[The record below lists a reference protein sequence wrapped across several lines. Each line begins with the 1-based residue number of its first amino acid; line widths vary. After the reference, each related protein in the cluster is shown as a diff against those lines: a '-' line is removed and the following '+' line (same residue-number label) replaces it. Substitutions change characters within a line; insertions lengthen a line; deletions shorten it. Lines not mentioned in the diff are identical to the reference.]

1 MADLL
6 AQPIKTHGPLR
17 TSIAWIVAVL
27 IVVNMAGCNLLK
39 STTRPTASVPAP
51 VSASAPTPVSS
62 SATTPTPTPAPATAI
77 TSSVTDPCVALQREV
92 ERLQQ
97 LLAEKEALI
106 RSQQIRQ
113 REPAKMSQ
121 EPIKA
126 SEVPATQ
133 PSRVRVEI
141 RRLPAQ

>member
-6 AQPIKTHGPLR
+6 AQPVKTYGTLR
-17 TSIAWIVAVL
+17 TSIAWTVAVL
-27 IVVNMAGCNLLK
+27 IGLNMAGCNLLK
-39 STTRPTASVPAP
+39 STPRPTASAP
-51 VSASAPTPVSS
+51 
-62 SATTPTPTPAPATAI
+62 ATTPTQVNLTAAAPTPAPAPAI
-77 TSSVTDPCVALQREV
+77 TSTATDPCVALQREV

>member
-27 IVVNMAGCNLLK
+27 IVVNMAGRNLLK

-51 VSASAPTPVSS
+51 VSAPTPVSS

>member
-6 AQPIKTHGPLR
+6 AQPVKTYGTLR
-17 TSIAWIVAVL
+17 TSIAWTVAVL
-27 IVVNMAGCNLLK
+27 IGVNVAGCNLLK
-39 STTRPTASVPAP
+39 STPRPTASAP
-51 VSASAPTPVSS
+51 
-62 SATTPTPTPAPATAI
+62 ATTPTQVNLTAAAPTPAPVI
-77 TSSVTDPCVALQREV
+77 TSTATDPCVALQREV

-97 LLAEKEALI
+97 LLAEKQVLI

-121 EPIKA
+121 EPVKA
-126 SEVPATQ
+126 SEVPTTQ
-133 PSRVRVEI
+133 PSRVRVEL

>member
-6 AQPIKTHGPLR
+6 AQSVKTHGTLR
-17 TSIAWIVAVL
+17 TSIAWT
-27 IVVNMAGCNLLK
+27 VVILMGLNMAGCNLLK
-39 STTRPTASVPAP
+39 STPRPTASAPAT
-51 VSASAPTPVSS
+51 APTPVNLT
-62 SATTPTPTPAPATAI
+62 AAAPTPAPAI
-77 TSSVTDPCVALQREV
+77 TSTATDPCVALQREV

-113 REPAKMSQ
+113 REPAKVSQ
-121 EPIKA
+121 EPIKE
-126 SEVPATQ
+126 SEVPVTQ
-133 PSRVRVEI
+133 PSRVRVEL

>member
-6 AQPIKTHGPLR
+6 AQPVKTHGTLK
-17 TSIAWIVAVL
+17 TSIAWTVAVL
-27 IVVNMAGCNLLK
+27 IGVNIAGCNLLK
-39 STTRPTASVPAP
+39 PTPRPTASAP
-51 VSASAPTPVSS
+51 
-62 SATTPTPTPAPATAI
+62 ATTPTQVNLTAAAPTPAPAPAI
-77 TSSVTDPCVALQREV
+77 TSTATDPCVALQREV

-113 REPAKMSQ
+113 REPAKVSQ
-121 EPIKA
+121 EPIKE
-126 SEVPATQ
+126 SEVPVTQ
-133 PSRVRVEI
+133 PSRVRVEL

>member
-1 MADLL
+1 MEDLL
-6 AQPIKTHGPLR
+6 AQPIKNHGPLR
-17 TSIAWIVAVL
+17 TSIAWSVAVL
-27 IVVNMAGCNLLK
+27 IIVNMAGCNLLK
-39 STTRPTASVPAP
+39 STTRPTALVPAP
-51 VSASAPTPVSS
+51 VSASSPTPVNS
-62 SATTPTPTPAPATAI
+62 SATATATAPSTAI
-77 TSSVTDPCVALQREV
+77 TSSVTEPCVALQREV

-97 LLAEKEALI
+97 LLAEKEVLI
-106 RSQQIRQ
+106 RNQQIRQ

>member
-6 AQPIKTHGPLR
+6 AQPVKTHGTLK
-17 TSIAWIVAVL
+17 TSIAWTVAVL
-27 IVVNMAGCNLLK
+27 IGLNMAGCNLLK
-39 STTRPTASVPAP
+39 STPRPTASAP
-51 VSASAPTPVSS
+51 
-62 SATTPTPTPAPATAI
+62 ATTPTQVNLTAAAPTPAPAPAI
-77 TSSVTDPCVALQREV
+77 TSTATDPCVALQREV

-97 LLAEKEALI
+97 LLAEKEVLI

>member
-6 AQPIKTHGPLR
+6 AQPVKTHGTLK
-17 TSIAWIVAVL
+17 TSIAWTVAVL
-27 IVVNMAGCNLLK
+27 IGVNMAGCNLLK
-39 STTRPTASVPAP
+39 STPRPTASAP
-51 VSASAPTPVSS
+51 
-62 SATTPTPTPAPATAI
+62 ATTPTQVNLTAAAPTPAPAPAI
-77 TSSVTDPCVALQREV
+77 TSTATDPCVALQREV

-97 LLAEKEALI
+97 LLAEKQVLI

-113 REPAKMSQ
+113 REPAKMPQ
-121 EPIKA
+121 EPVKA

-133 PSRVRVEI
+133 PSRVRVEL

>member
-1 MADLL
+1 MEDLL
-6 AQPIKTHGPLR
+6 AQPIKNHGPLR
-17 TSIAWIVAVL
+17 TSIAWSVAVL
-27 IVVNMAGCNLLK
+27 IIVNMAGCTLLK
-39 STTRPTASVPAP
+39 STTRPTALVPAP
-51 VSASAPTPVSS
+51 APVPASSPTSVNS
-62 SATTPTPTPAPATAI
+62 SATTPAPSTAI
-77 TSSVTDPCVALQREV
+77 TSSVTEPCVALQREV

-97 LLAEKEALI
+97 LLAEKEVLI

>member
-6 AQPIKTHGPLR
+6 AQPVKTYGTLR
-17 TSIAWIVAVL
+17 TSIAWTAAVL
-27 IVVNMAGCNLLK
+27 IGVNMVGCNLLK
-39 STTRPTASVPAP
+39 PTPRPTASAP
-51 VSASAPTPVSS
+51 
-62 SATTPTPTPAPATAI
+62 ATTPTQVNLTAAAPTPAPAPAI
-77 TSSVTDPCVALQREV
+77 TSTATDPCVALQREV

-113 REPAKMSQ
+113 REPAKVSQ
-121 EPIKA
+121 EPIKE
-126 SEVPATQ
+126 SEVPVTQ
-133 PSRVRVEI
+133 PSRVRVEL

>member
-6 AQPIKTHGPLR
+6 AQPVKTHGTLK
-17 TSIAWIVAVL
+17 TSIAWTVAVL
-27 IVVNMAGCNLLK
+27 IGLNMAGCNLLK
-39 STTRPTASVPAP
+39 STPRPVISAP
-51 VSASAPTPVSS
+51 TTPTTSTPTPVSS
-62 SATTPTPTPAPATAI
+62 PATTPTPAPAI
-77 TSSVTDPCVALQREV
+77 TSTATDPCVALQREV

-113 REPAKMSQ
+113 REPAKVSQ
-121 EPIKA
+121 EPIKE
-126 SEVPATQ
+126 SEVPVTQ
-133 PSRVRVEI
+133 PSRVRVEL

>member
-6 AQPIKTHGPLR
+6 AQPVKTHGTLK
-17 TSIAWIVAVL
+17 TSIAWTVAVL
-27 IVVNMAGCNLLK
+27 IGLNMAGCNLLK
-39 STTRPTASVPAP
+39 STPRPTASAP
-51 VSASAPTPVSS
+51 
-62 SATTPTPTPAPATAI
+62 ATTPTQVNLTAAAPTPAPAPAI
-77 TSSVTDPCVALQREV
+77 TSTATDPCVALQREV

-113 REPAKMSQ
+113 REPAKVSQ
-121 EPIKA
+121 EPIKE
-126 SEVPATQ
+126 SEVPVTQ
-133 PSRVRVEI
+133 PSRVRVEL

>member
-6 AQPIKTHGPLR
+6 AQPVKTYGTLR
-17 TSIAWIVAVL
+17 TSIAWTVAVL
-27 IVVNMAGCNLLK
+27 IGVNVAGCNLLK
-39 STTRPTASVPAP
+39 STPRPTASAPATT
-51 VSASAPTPVSS
+51 STPTPVSS
-62 SATTPTPTPAPATAI
+62 PATTPTPAPAI
-77 TSSVTDPCVALQREV
+77 TSTATDPCVALQREV

-97 LLAEKEALI
+97 LLAEKEVLI

-113 REPAKMSQ
+113 REPAKMPQ
-121 EPIKA
+121 EPVKA

-133 PSRVRVEI
+133 PSRVRVEL

>member
-6 AQPIKTHGPLR
+6 AQPVKTYGTLR
-17 TSIAWIVAVL
+17 TSIAWTVAVL
-27 IVVNMAGCNLLK
+27 IGLNMAGCNLLK
-39 STTRPTASVPAP
+39 STPRPVISAP
-51 VSASAPTPVSS
+51 TTPTTSTPTPVSS
-62 SATTPTPTPAPATAI
+62 PATTPTPAPAITTTA
-77 TSSVTDPCVALQREV
+77 TDPCVALQREV

-97 LLAEKEALI
+97 LLAEKQVLI

-121 EPIKA
+121 EPVKA

-133 PSRVRVEI
+133 PSRVRVEL

>member
-6 AQPIKTHGPLR
+6 AQPVKTYGTLR
-17 TSIAWIVAVL
+17 TSIAWTAAVL
-27 IVVNMAGCNLLK
+27 IGVNMVGCNLLK
-39 STTRPTASVPAP
+39 STPRPTASAP
-51 VSASAPTPVSS
+51 
-62 SATTPTPTPAPATAI
+62 ATTPTQVNLTAAAPTPAPAPAI
-77 TSSVTDPCVALQREV
+77 TSTATDPCVALQREV

-97 LLAEKEALI
+97 LLAEKQVLI

-121 EPIKA
+121 EPVKA

-133 PSRVRVEI
+133 PSRVRVEL

>member
-6 AQPIKTHGPLR
+6 AQPVKTYGTLR
-17 TSIAWIVAVL
+17 TSIAWTVAVL
-27 IVVNMAGCNLLK
+27 IGVNMAGCNLLK
-39 STTRPTASVPAP
+39 STPRPTAS
-51 VSASAPTPVSS
+51 APT
-62 SATTPTPTPAPATAI
+62 TTQVNLTAAAPTPAPAPAI
-77 TSSVTDPCVALQREV
+77 TSTATDPCVALQREV

-97 LLAEKEALI
+97 LLVEKQVLI

-121 EPIKA
+121 EPVKA
-126 SEVPATQ
+126 SEVPTTQ
-133 PSRVRVEI
+133 PSRVRVEL

>member
-6 AQPIKTHGPLR
+6 AQPVKTHGTLK
-17 TSIAWIVAVL
+17 TSIAWTVAVL
-27 IVVNMAGCNLLK
+27 IGVNIAGCNLLK
-39 STTRPTASVPAP
+39 PTPRPTASAPAP
-51 VSASAPTPVSS
+51 
-62 SATTPTPTPAPATAI
+62 ATTPTQVNLTAAAPTPAPAPAI
-77 TSSVTDPCVALQREV
+77 TSTATDPCVALQREV

-113 REPAKMSQ
+113 REPAKVSQ
-121 EPIKA
+121 EPIKE
-126 SEVPATQ
+126 SEVPVTQ
-133 PSRVRVEI
+133 PSRVRVEL

>member
-1 MADLL
+1 MEDLL
-6 AQPIKTHGPLR
+6 AQPIKNHGPLR
-17 TSIAWIVAVL
+17 TSIAWSVAVL
-27 IVVNMAGCNLLK
+27 IIVNMAGCNLLK
-39 STTRPTASVPAP
+39 STTRPTALVPAP
-51 VSASAPTPVSS
+51 VSASSPTPVNS
-62 SATTPTPTPAPATAI
+62 SATATAPSTAI
-77 TSSVTDPCVALQREV
+77 TSSVTEPCVALQREV

-97 LLAEKEALI
+97 LLAEKEVLI
-106 RSQQIRQ
+106 RNQQIRQ

-126 SEVPATQ
+126 SKVPATQ

>member
-51 VSASAPTPVSS
+51 VSAPTPVSS

-97 LLAEKEALI
+97 LLAEKGALI